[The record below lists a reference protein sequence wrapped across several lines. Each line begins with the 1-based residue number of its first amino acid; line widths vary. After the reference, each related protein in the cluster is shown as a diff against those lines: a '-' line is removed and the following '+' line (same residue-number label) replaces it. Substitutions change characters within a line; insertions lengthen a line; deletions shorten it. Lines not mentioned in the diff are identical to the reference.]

1 MKMIEDEK
9 NANQHPN
16 ENNEQ
21 EAGGVGWG
29 GDDKRCQRLPG
40 YLVSKLFNSRLEWN
54 NRPPTV
60 GYSLSRLASAR
71 P

>member
-9 NANQHPN
+9 NPN

-21 EAGGVGWG
+21 EAGGVGG

-60 GYSLSRLASAR
+60 GFSLSRLASAR

>member
-21 EAGGVGWG
+21 EAGGVG

-54 NRPPTV
+54 NGPPTV